1 MHDIPKTI
9 IALSLL
15 VCLPGCTHLGAAA
28 RSDSAYTKY
37 CEPGS
42 AIVRKTRG
50 TPPYPA
56 RPASPHGTCKS

>member
-1 MHDIPKTI
+1 MGSGMH
-9 IALSLL
+9 AE
-15 VCLPGCTHLGAAA
+15 
-28 RSDSAYTKY
+28 REFTKY

-50 TPPYPA
+50 TPPPPA